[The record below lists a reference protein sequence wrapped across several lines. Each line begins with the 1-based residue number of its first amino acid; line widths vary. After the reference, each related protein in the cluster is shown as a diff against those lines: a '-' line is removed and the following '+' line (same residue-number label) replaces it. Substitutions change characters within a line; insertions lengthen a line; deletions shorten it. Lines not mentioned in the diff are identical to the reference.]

1 MAKQSKSA
9 QYFDRYLEQELKNPE
24 FKTEYERQLRAIKA
38 VDELVNA
45 LDGLREANNLSKAEV
60 ARMIDKNPASIRRL
74 LTASG
79 NPEMKTVVAMAD
91 ALNADVKIV
100 PRKNASRK
108 RAIATA

>member
-1 MAKQSKSA
+1 MAKQSKTA
-9 QYFDRYLEQELKNPE
+9 QYFDRYLAQELRDPE
-24 FKTEYERQLRAIKA
+24 LKVEYERQLRAIKA

-79 NPEMKTVVAMAD
+79 NPELKTVVALAD
-91 ALNADVKIV
+91 ALDADVKIV

-108 RAIATA
+108 RAVATA

>member
-1 MAKQSKSA
+1 MAKQSKTV
-9 QYFDRYLEQELKNPE
+9 QYFDRYLEQELRDSG
-24 FKTEYERQLRAIKA
+24 FKDEYERQLRAIKA

-45 LDGLREANNLSKAEV
+45 LDDLREANGLSKAEV

-79 NPEMKTVVAMAD
+79 NPELKTVVAMAD
-91 ALNADVKIV
+91 ALDADVKIV

-108 RAIATA
+108 RAVATA